1 MSVFSPLVFQKHS
14 AISPV
19 VENASQCHQ
28 SSNMSRGRRRFFFCQ
43 EDEAETGVE
52 GEDFFFFHSLDFC
65 RNEKDGE
72 TSVKSVRTEQSQCEE
87 CKPHETG
94 VLAVVK
100 KTA

>member
-1 MSVFSPLVFQKHS
+1 MLLSVTSQATCPEEEGGFFSVRKMRQK
-14 AISPV
+14 
-19 VENASQCHQ
+19 
-28 SSNMSRGRRRFFFCQ
+28 Q
-43 EDEAETGVE
+43 EWRVRI
-52 GEDFFFFHSLDFC
+52 FFFFHSLDFC